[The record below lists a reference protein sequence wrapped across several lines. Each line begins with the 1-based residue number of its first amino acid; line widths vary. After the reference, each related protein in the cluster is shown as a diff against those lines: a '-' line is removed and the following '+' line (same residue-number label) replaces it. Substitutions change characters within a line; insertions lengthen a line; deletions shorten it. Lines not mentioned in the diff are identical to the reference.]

1 VALKGAGDG
10 DVGRRLHPDDVA
22 AIASQVAD
30 RLVVPQHPRL
40 VDTATLAEVL
50 GVSPGFV
57 RAHADQLGAVRIGNG
72 PKARLRFDIDQARAA
87 LARASS
93 ASPSKAASS
102 VARPYAAGRRTSVP
116 LLPVRGRKA
125 V

>member
-1 VALKGAGDG
+1 VGLKRTGDG

-30 RLVVPQHPRL
+30 RLGVRHHPRL

-57 RAHADQLGAVRIGNG
+57 RAHPDQLGAVRIGNG

-93 ASPSKAASS
+93 ASASKARSS
-102 VARPYAAGRRTSVP
+102 VARRDGAGWRTSVP
-116 LLPVRGRKA
+116 LLPVRGRKT